1 MRKKRW
7 TERGWHF
14 GRSALCVGM
23 TMLFVAG
30 CGTEPESGLAA
41 EVVASNNRGV
51 GLMGSFK
58 YGEAENAFAETLRL
72 APDWADAR
80 VNLAIATLNQERD
93 TEALA
98 ILDDVLQEAPDN
110 LRARYLSGVLRF
122 YRGESEQALESFRA
136 VAAAD
141 ETDAYAAYF
150 VAQNLAQLDRLDE
163 AMLWYEKAIALD
175 PYLRSAY
182 YGAAQS
188 LRRLGR
194 RDDARQ
200 MIESYERFKDNPR
213 ARLVEIKY
221 TRMGPKAE
229 ALAFDEPAPQR
240 PAVPA
245 GPLFLPPVLLGHD
258 SFPADSRL
266 TTVDLDQDGRQDLVV
281 TGGRGNAAVSV
292 LMGDG
297 EGRFARIAEH
307 PLQAVE
313 GISAALW
320 GDFDNDGMTDVFLC
334 GRVASEIWR
343 QTGPNQWQ
351 QWPAALDDGDTACID
366 GAVFDADHDG
376 DLDIFTVNGSGND
389 ELWNND
395 RDGGFRRLAA
405 DQGLRSAGA
414 SRGVVVGD
422 FDGDRDTDILVV
434 KQAPPH
440 RLFLNDRM
448 WRYTPAGEPATMLAQ
463 PLLGATAADTDS
475 DGKVEFFG
483 LAPGAGVVGWRRN
496 EFDGWE
502 QRVVNETEPGAGAA
516 IGAYDFNGDGRLEL
530 LYDDG
535 SHFQILAA
543 TAAGWTVLH
552 RGVASGV
559 IAVIDEAHG
568 SAHAGYGVAGFGDG
582 ELIWWEPGSGRHAF
596 VVLELSG
603 RENAADAMRS
613 NASGI
618 GARLALRNGSDW
630 TVAYTL
636 DGWSAPGQSLQPVAL
651 GLNGA
656 AAADFVAIDWS
667 DGVYQTELGLVPGHH
682 NVTETQRQLSSCPV
696 LFAWDGEK
704 YTFVSDVLG
713 VGGIGFL
720 VSPGNY
726 ATPRP
731 WEYFLLPPGLP
742 VERDGAISLKITE
755 PMEENAYLD
764 ALQLHVHD
772 LPPGWSMVLDE
783 RMATAAPEVTGRGIF
798 YREERRPARATLGS
812 RDVTELLREADHR
825 AVVQG
830 QRDSRFLGLLEDPQP
845 LTVFFDEPVN
855 SDGAVPVLVADGWV
869 EYPYS
874 SVVFAAWQAGATYT
888 PPTLEAQTAD
898 GVWHEVYPR
907 FGYPAGMPRRMA
919 LPLTDLPPQTQA
931 LRLTG
936 NLEIYWDRL
945 AIVFEEAPP
954 AHRHEVIAPAVAR
967 VAKTGFARRSTL
979 EQRRP
984 HYDYTTRKPF
994 WDTRYLPGLYTELG
1008 PALPLVAEEDDALAI
1023 IGPGE
1028 ELHTEFVAPQS
1039 SLPAGWSR
1047 HFVLE
1052 TRGYAKDMDL
1062 YTRDGDAVGPLPA
1075 KFRGDAVRTA
1085 RARQLH
1091 EQYNTRFQAGH

>member
-1 MRKKRW
+1 MLRKRW
-7 TERGWHF
+7 TERC
-14 GRSALCVGM
+14 RPAAAALCVGM
-23 TMLFVAG
+23 AILLAAG
-30 CGTEPESGLAA
+30 CGTDDAGGLSAA
-41 EVVASNNRGV
+41 VVESNNRGV

-58 YGEAENAFAETLRL
+58 YGEAEKAFAETLQL
-72 APDWADAR
+72 APEWDDAR

-93 TEALA
+93 AEALA
-98 ILDDVLQEAPDN
+98 ILEEVLLEAPDN

-141 ETDAYAAYF
+141 EKDAYAAYF
-150 VAQNLAQLDRLDE
+150 VAQNLAQLERLQE
-163 AMLWYEKAIALD
+163 AMQWYEKAIALD

-182 YGAAQS
+182 YGAAQT

-194 RDDARQ
+194 KDASRQ
-200 MIESYERFKDNPR
+200 MIEAYERFKDNPR

-229 ALAFDEPAPQR
+229 ALAIDEPAPQR

-258 SFPADSRL
+258 AFPADARL
-266 TTVDLDQDGRQDLVV
+266 TTVDLDHDGRQDLFV
-281 TGGRGNAAVSV
+281 TGGNADSSAVVLIGNPQGGFTRAA
-292 LMGDG
+292 G
-297 EGRFARIAEH
+297 H
-307 PLQAVE
+307 PLQTAHGVN
-313 GISAALW
+313 AALW
-320 GDFDNDGMTDVFLC
+320 GDFDNDGLTDVFLC
-334 GRVASEIWR
+334 GESTSAIWR
-343 QTGPNQWQ
+343 QTERNQWQ
-351 QWPAALDDGDTACID
+351 QWPNALDDEDTACID

-376 DLDIFTVNGSGND
+376 DLDIFSVSASGND

-395 RDGGFRRLAA
+395 RDGSFRRLAA

-414 SRGVVVGD
+414 SRGVVVAD

-434 KQAPPH
+434 KQSPPH
-440 RLFLNDRM
+440 RLFINDRM
-448 WRYTPAGEPATMLAQ
+448 WRYTAASEPAAMLSQ

-483 LAPGAGVVGWRRN
+483 VAADIGVLGWHRT
-496 EFDGWE
+496 EFDAWE
-502 QRVVNETEPGAGAA
+502 SFSVDKTAPAATAA
-516 IGAYDFNGDGRLEL
+516 IGVYDFNGDGKLEL

-535 SHFQILAA
+535 AHFQILTEADS
-543 TAAGWTVLH
+543 GWTNLH

-568 SAHAGYGVAGFGDG
+568 SSHAGYGVAGFGDG

-618 GARLALRNGSDW
+618 GARLALRNGSHW
-630 TVAYTL
+630 TIAFTL

-651 GLNGA
+651 GLNGTA
-656 AAADFVAIDWS
+656 TADFVAIDWS
-667 DGVYQTELGLVPGHH
+667 DGVYQTELGLGAGHH
-682 NVTETQRQLSSCPV
+682 TVTETQRQLSSCPV

-713 VGGIGFL
+713 VGGLGFL
-720 VSPGNY
+720 LSPGNY

-731 WEYFLLPPGLP
+731 WEFFLLPPGLP
-742 VERDGAISLKITE
+742 VERDGAIALKITE

-783 RMATAAPEVTGRGIF
+783 RMGTAAPAVTGRGIF
-798 YREERRPARATLGS
+798 YRQERQPVRATIGA
-812 RDVTELLREADHR
+812 RDVTELLRDADHR
-825 AVVQG
+825 AALQG
-830 QRDSRFLGLLEDPQP
+830 QRDSRFLGLLHDPQP
-845 LTVFFDEPVN
+845 LTLFFDEPLN
-855 SDGAVPVLVADGWV
+855 GEGAMPVLVADGWV

-874 SVVFAAWQAGATYT
+874 SVVFAAWQADESYT

-919 LPLTDLPPQTQA
+919 LPLADLPPQTTA
-931 LRLTG
+931 LRLSG
-936 NLEIYWDRL
+936 NLEIYWDRMT
-945 AIVFEEAPP
+945 IVFDETPP
-954 AHRHEVIAPAVAR
+954 AHRHEVLEPVVAR
-967 VAKTGFARRSTL
+967 VAKTGFAHRSTL
-979 EQRRP
+979 PQRRP
-984 HYDYTTRKPF
+984 SYDYATRSPF
-994 WDTRYLPGLYTELG
+994 WDTRYLPGFYTELG
-1008 PALPLVAEEDDALAI
+1008 PALPLVAAEDDALAI

-1028 ELHTEFVAPQS
+1028 ELHAQFVAPPAPPS
-1039 SLPAGWSR
+1039 AGWSR
-1047 HFVLE
+1047 HYVLE

-1062 YTRDGDAVGPLPA
+1062 YTRDGDGVGPLPA
-1075 KFRGDAVRTA
+1075 KFRDDAVRSA
-1085 RARQLH
+1085 RARELH
-1091 EQYNTRFQAGH
+1091 EQFNTRFQAGH